1 MDSAAADTH
10 VNNGD
15 GTDAPGD
22 DHEVAPPTEDV
33 NGYTNADAPAPAAA
47 QNGEARIETH
57 ESPAPAEVTME
68 PEVAAK
74 TDAPKRKGW
83 WNRFGG

>member
-22 DHEVAPPTEDV
+22 DHAVTPTEDV
-33 NGYTNADAPAPAAA
+33 NGYADAPAPAAA
-47 QNGEARIETH
+47 QNGEARVETH
-57 ESPAPAEVTME
+57 ESPAPDEVAME